1 MNPSVGV
8 IIVTHNSQDVLD
20 TCLSAIEMQSFA
32 PAQVIIV
39 DNGSADCSYLTR
51 PNKPFDYDIV
61 FSNNIGFG
69 AGNNCGIKNL
79 KSGCDYVLFLNPDTF
94 LKHDALENAI
104 DALSGLP
111 DVAILGARLEGYDI
125 KSGEPTGRLD
135 STGIFRSWY
144 GRWHDRDQGKT
155 SSEVNRD
162 KGYIPA
168 VCGAFMFC
176 RISAIE
182 HLLPEL
188 FEESYFMYK
197 EDIELCLRLSKGRWR
212 CYFSPEVQA
221 YHCRGWNEKRAEV
234 SQEKKLRSAVNEIKM
249 YMRHPSLYL
258 GWALTKYILVKFF
271 RI

>member
-8 IIVTHNSQDVLD
+8 IIVTHNSQEVLD
-20 TCLSAIEMQSFA
+20 TCLSAIEMQSSA

-39 DNGSADCSYLTR
+39 DSGSEDCSYLTKLG
-51 PNKPFDYDIV
+51 KPVNYDIV
-61 FSNNIGFG
+61 FSANIGFG
-69 AGNNCGIKNL
+69 AGNNRGLEKL
-79 KSGCDYVLFLNPDTF
+79 QSGCDYVLFLNPDTF
-94 LKHDALENAI
+94 LQEDALEKAI
-104 DALSGLP
+104 DALSELS
-111 DVAILGARLEGYDI
+111 DVAILGARLEGYDS
-125 KSGEPTGRLD
+125 KAGRPTGRLD

-144 GRWHDRDQGKT
+144 GRWHDRDHGKT
-155 SSEVNRD
+155 SSEVNRE

-176 RISAIE
+176 RVSAIE
-182 HLLPEL
+182 SLLPEL

-197 EDIELCLRLSKGRWR
+197 EDIELCVRLSKRGWS
-212 CYFSPEVQA
+212 CYFSPEVRA

-258 GWALTKYILVKFF
+258 GWALAKYILVKFF